1 MFLKNGFNPIEL
13 LGVVQDPAKLPYYW
27 SWCTFYA
34 CILVARPYI
43 VINVHINLSSNSS
56 HKSIFLDNLN
66 EKVIILSFLAYIFI
80 KRTFLQKKREGK
92 KVKEPWLYSTYLEI
106 LKILACSGL
115 LEPIQKLII
124 YYLVSNSVKS
134 RTFITDNN
142 TQTPWKRRISVTW
155 MYVTRG

>member
-1 MFLKNGFNPIEL
+1 MLLKNVFHPIEL
-13 LGVVQDPAKLPYYW
+13 WGVLQDPAKLPYYW

-115 LEPIQKLII
+115 LEPIQELII
-124 YYLVSNSVKS
+124 WFVIQLKVDFLSL
-134 RTFITDNN
+134 ITLNKLLAK
-142 TQTPWKRRISVTW
+142 QEFQ
-155 MYVTRG
+155 